1 MGHVPS
7 PSEIHPPSQPV
18 SMRTLC
24 LLGKPW
30 EEPFPL
36 AIVMSKTRKDRG
48 FVKGQIDYLEHGNGW
63 ILFHFSNL

>member
-1 MGHVPS
+1 MGRVPAPSEVHPS
-7 PSEIHPPSQPV
+7 PQPV

-24 LLGKPW
+24 LLGKLW
-30 EEPFPL
+30 GDSIPL

>member
-30 EEPFPL
+30 GEPIPL
-36 AIVMSKTRKDRG
+36 AIVMSKTRKDWG
-48 FVKGQIDYLEHGNGW
+48 FVKGQLNYLELGNGW
-63 ILFHFSNL
+63 ILF